1 MNRHPVTTAQQ
12 LVPRQSRS
20 ERGYVLPETTII
32 AVIGC
37 LDLLTTI
44 FLIATG
50 QAHEAN
56 PLMAGLLNS
65 FGPGGLI
72 GAKFALLAGPLIIA
86 ETARKKNPE
95 FVRTALRIGIILYIT
110 LYVVAFA
117 RYNQGSE

>member
-1 MNRHPVTTAQQ
+1 VIPNRHSPPIQVTQDGTR
-12 LVPRQSRS
+12 P
-20 ERGYVLPETTII
+20 GFVLPETTAI

-72 GAKFALLAGPLIIA
+72 GAKFVFLAGPLVIA
-86 ETARKKNPE
+86 ESARKKNPA

-117 RYNQGSE
+117 RYNQSID